1 MYMYKKRGMW
11 NSSMNSYVSAMLSYT
26 YHRPHT
32 VRVHTEES
40 SVGVSCPAQTRYVY
54 IVFTLILCLVSG
66 ESGLGKST
74 LVNSLFLTDL
84 YPERQIPPAAGEQQ
98 QLTTDVIHPYTD
110 LRSRAAVAHC

>member
-1 MYMYKKRGMW
+1 
-11 NSSMNSYVSAMLSYT
+11 MNSDVSVMLSYM

-32 VRVHTEES
+32 VRVHNEES
-40 SVGVSCPAQTRYVY
+40 SVGVSCLAQTRYVY
-54 IVFTLILCLVSG
+54 IVFTLISDLASG